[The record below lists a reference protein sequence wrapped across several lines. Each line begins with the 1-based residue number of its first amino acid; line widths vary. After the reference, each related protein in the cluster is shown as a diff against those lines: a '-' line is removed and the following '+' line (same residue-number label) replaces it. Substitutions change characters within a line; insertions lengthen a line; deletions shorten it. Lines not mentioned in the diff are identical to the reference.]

1 MAREWTS
8 EQLSAINTRDKSLLV
23 SAAAGS
29 GKTATLT
36 QRIIESILDEE
47 SPVDINRILV
57 VTFTKA
63 AVGEL
68 RERISD
74 AIKARLT
81 EEGQNARLEKQLHL
95 LPGAKIMTI
104 DAFCNDCLKNFPD
117 AAGISPGYRISDEA
131 EIMIAAREI
140 FDGIAEAAM
149 RGELAPRVSPEEFD
163 ALTDCLVDTKKMAD
177 VFDVFRK
184 AYTKLRTAKNGVD
197 ALADMVAEYDP
208 ARFTTVDGTVFGKY
222 ILDTER
228 EGFLYRKEL
237 FTRLRDMLRESGGA
251 AEKYAV
257 TADADIE
264 VYTRVANSGSYEEMK
279 RAMDGFAL
287 SNLPPVKSD
296 EKTPEMLLFKE
307 ARDTERDRIKKERER
322 FFSYTEDMWRRTYGE
337 LHPLLLTFYK
347 ILSLFDGALFEHK
360 KRRGTFDYTDVE
372 RLAYSALVRDGEPTD
387 LALAMREEFLAVYI
401 DEYQDVNDLQ
411 DAIFCAISKPDN
423 KFTVGDIKQSI
434 YGFRSAN
441 PEIFASAKKALP
453 RFGEGED
460 GVAASLFMSTNF
472 RSSRGVIDFVNSVF
486 DRVFGAFADGIGYT
500 PADRLRVGRQP
511 LGESFSS
518 VPEIC
523 LVPKGEVSYSVEDD
537 EITEDASE
545 ALLPRV
551 VAEKIREILDT
562 GRREGGSPVAPSD
575 IAIILRSMKDRSEK
589 YVDALGR
596 LGIPTRTSGKKD
608 FFLNSDVLLALCLL
622 NTINN
627 PLRDVY
633 LTGLLRSPI
642 FDFTADDLVA
652 IRGKDGPAAFYH
664 SLRSFVAEHP
674 EFEKGQFFLE
684 KLERWR
690 EIAEGMRTDR
700 LLHSLF
706 RETGLLALAE
716 EHGEKNNLIRFYEYA
731 RSFEGSSFG
740 GLGGFISYINNVI
753 ADGEK
758 FDCNIES
765 AKEDAVTVI
774 SAHSS
779 KGLEYPIVFFAD
791 ADKRIQC
798 KEAKEHLLIAQGFG
812 AALRHR
818 TPLGLA
824 LVENPMM
831 NALAEK
837 MKDENLEEE
846 LRVLYVALTRARE
859 RLYVVGAFPGKEE
872 DEYLEKIRLR
882 SLVPTA
888 ASYKRLYSHLEIILA
903 STGAKPLI
911 PEDFVPGSA
920 RLAQL
925 MCAVRADIKEDP
937 EIFSP
942 EEFLGMGTPIGGK
955 SNRIAEYADGDGEPD
970 EDLKNEF
977 ARRFSYRYHSPHLT
991 KLPEKLSVSLLYPTV
1006 LDGTEAYAA
1015 TLTGE
1020 VGEPSEE
1027 GKRTVPE
1034 FISGGGATESKRRGI
1049 ATHLFMQFFDIDS
1062 LYQRGAEGELSRLV
1076 GAGFLSNEEAGRV
1089 RIDEIKKF
1097 VGSELF
1103 LEMRRAKRLWREFRF
1118 NTALPAELFTDDE
1131 EKKAA
1136 VSGRKILVQGVI
1148 DCIMENPD
1156 GTLAV
1161 IDYKTD
1167 RLTRAELADE
1177 ELANER
1183 LYRAHS
1189 LQLSYYRL
1197 AVKEIFGVMP
1207 TRAEVYSLHLGR
1219 CADVTE
1225 K

>member
-8 EQLSAINTRDKSLLV
+8 EQQSAIRTRDKSLLV

-36 QRIIESILDEE
+36 QRIIESILDGEN
-47 SPVDINRILV
+47 PVDINRILV

-68 RERISD
+68 RERISE
-74 AIKARLT
+74 AIKARLAH
-81 EEGQNARLEKQLHL
+81 EGQSARLEKQLHL

-117 AAGISPGYRISDEA
+117 AAGISPGYRIADEA
-131 EIMIAAREI
+131 EIMIAARDI

-149 RGELAPRVSPEEFD
+149 RGELSPLVSPEEFD

-184 AYTKLRTAKNGVD
+184 AYAKLRTTKRGID
-197 ALADMVAEYDP
+197 TLADMVAEYDP
-208 ARFTTVDGTVFGKY
+208 SRFSSVDATVFGKY

-228 EGFLYRKEL
+228 ESFLYRKEL
-237 FTRLRDMLRESGGA
+237 FTRLRDMLRGCGGA
-251 AEKYAV
+251 AEKYAA

-264 VYTRVANSGSYEEMK
+264 VYTRVANSGSYEQMK
-279 RAMDGFAL
+279 RAMDSLAL
-287 SNLPPVKSD
+287 SNLPSVKSD

-307 ARDTERDRIKKERER
+307 ARDKERDRIKKERER
-322 FFSYTEDMWRRTYGE
+322 FFSYTADMWREAYER
-337 LHPLLLTFYK
+337 LHPLLSTFYK
-347 ILSLFDGALFEHK
+347 LLSLFDRKLSEHK
-360 KRRGTFDYTDVE
+360 KRRGAFDYTDIE
-372 RLAYSALVRDGEPTD
+372 RLAYSALVRDGEPTE
-387 LALAMREEFLAVYI
+387 LALGMREEFLAVYI

-460 GVAASLFMSTNF
+460 AVAASLFMSVNF

-486 DRVFGAFADGIGYT
+486 DRVFGAFAEGIGYT
-500 PADRLRVGRQP
+500 PSDRLRVGRQP
-511 LGESFSS
+511 LGESFYT

-523 LVPKGEVSYSVEDD
+523 LVPKGEVSYSIEND

-551 VAEKIREILDT
+551 TAEKIREILDT
-562 GRREGGSPVAPSD
+562 GLREDGSRVKPSD

-642 FDFTADDLVA
+642 FEFTADELVA
-652 IRGKDGPAAFYH
+652 IRGKDSSVPFYH

-674 EFEKGQFFLE
+674 EFGKGRLFLE

-700 LLHSLF
+700 LMHSLF

-740 GLGGFISYINNVI
+740 GLGGFISYINSVI

-765 AKEDAVTVI
+765 PEEDAVTVI

-779 KGLEYPIVFFAD
+779 KGLEYPIVFLAD

-798 KEAKEHLLIAQGFG
+798 KETREHLLIAQGFG
-812 AALRHR
+812 AALCHR

-831 NALAEK
+831 NAVAEK
-837 MKDENLEEE
+837 MTEANFEEE

-859 RLYVVGAFPGKEE
+859 RLYVVGSFPDTEE
-872 DEYLEKIRLR
+872 DEYLNKIRLR

-888 ASYKRLYSHLEIILA
+888 ASYKRLSSHLEIILA
-903 STGAKPLI
+903 SADTRPLS
-911 PEDFVPGSA
+911 PEDFVPGSS

-942 EEFLGMGTPIGGK
+942 EEFLGMGTPISGK
-955 SNRIAEYADGDGEPD
+955 SNRIAEYADKDGEPD
-970 EDLKNEF
+970 EELKNEF
-977 ARRFSYRYHSPHLT
+977 ARRFSYKYHSPHLT
-991 KLPEKLSVSLLYPTV
+991 ALPEKLSVSLLYPTV

-1015 TLTGE
+1015 TLSDKDS
-1020 VGEPSEE
+1020 EPSEK

-1034 FISGGGATESKRRGI
+1034 FISADGAAESKRRGI
-1049 ATHLFMQFFDIDS
+1049 ATHLFMQFFDLDS
-1062 LYQRGAEGELSRLV
+1062 LYRTGAEGELSRLV
-1076 GAGFLSNEEAGRV
+1076 EAGFLSVEEAGRV
-1089 RIDEIKKF
+1089 RIDEIEKF
-1097 VGSELF
+1097 AGSELF
-1103 LEMRRAKRLWREFRF
+1103 AQMRRAKRLWREFRF
-1118 NTALPAELFTDDE
+1118 NTALPAELFTLDA

-1148 DCIMENPD
+1148 DCIMENSD

-1167 RLTRAELADE
+1167 RLTRAELADPG
-1177 ELANER
+1177 LARER
-1183 LYRAHS
+1183 LCRAHS

-1197 AVKEIFGVMP
+1197 AVKEIFGTAP
-1207 TRAEVYSLHLGR
+1207 TRTEVYSLHLGR
-1219 CADVTE
+1219 CVDVTE